1 MKLKLIDSSTVS
13 LARMVGLVKQV
24 RPVELKCETA
34 RWALLVEGRWFT
46 RLLREDVLPPSPN
59 LIRPM
64 GWNTPRPELFHSA
77 ADARRYVERMGWVRA
92 RRFEI
97 VESKE

>member
-13 LARMVGLVKQV
+13 LARMLGLVKQV
-24 RPVELKCETA
+24 RPVELKGEKT

-46 RLLREDVLPPSPN
+46 RLLRKDVLPASPN

-64 GWNTPRPELFHSA
+64 GWDTPRPEVFRSA
-77 ADARRYVERMGWVRA
+77 ADARRYVECMAWTRS
-92 RRFEI
+92 RRFET